1 MTRATASNDLKNQLA
16 QRAQNAPQ
24 TQQSDAKTIDH
35 LLKRLA
41 PQIQR
46 ALPKHMTADR
56 LARIA
61 LTTIRTNPKLLECT
75 PESLMAAV
83 MQSAQLGLEPGI
95 LGHAYFV
102 PFKNGKTGCTDVQ
115 FQIGYKG
122 LLELVRRSG
131 EVTSIAAHE
140 VYENDFFE
148 FEYGIDEKLTHRP
161 NIAGDRGEVYAYYAY
176 AKYKDGGHSFLV
188 MSKKDI
194 LEYAKKYSKSYYK
207 GQFSGPWAT
216 DFDAMAKK
224 TVLKQLMKYMPLS
237 IELQRQLST
246 DETVKMEIEED
257 MTEVAPVDVVI
268 EHEPIDEQ
276 MQAAQEELERVHVET
291 AVTGEQ
297 ETLL

>member
-24 TQQSDAKTIDH
+24 TQQSDVKTIDH

-102 PFKNGKTGCTDVQ
+102 PFKNGKTGRTDVQ

-161 NIAGDRGEVYAYYAY
+161 NISGDRGEVYAYYAY

-194 LEYAKKYSKSYYK
+194 LEYAKKYSKAYYK

-257 MTEVAPVDVVI
+257 MTEVTPVDIVI

-276 MQAAQEELERVHVET
+276 MQAAQEELERVQMET
-291 AVTGEQ
+291 AATGEQ